1 VAARH
6 ERARARAVHA
16 LGARSRLPIVGLGIE
31 QAPDLELALRHA
43 LDADRARPHLARS
56 AGATLLPG
64 DGLRSPSECRG
75 AFRREPLPCGVAGVS
90 VLVRVHA
97 LSPSYWCSHAH
108 GSRSA
113 PESGPERWYRSL
125 DRRGVCL

>member
-1 VAARH
+1 PAAIGDVERARLTEIPHLEVGEVELDGTGSRRDIDVQVVAARH

-43 LDADRARPHLARS
+43 LDADRARPHLALS

-64 DGLRSPSECRG
+64 DGLRSPSERRG
-75 AFRREPLPCGVAGVS
+75 AFRREPLP
-90 VLVRVHA
+90 
-97 LSPSYWCSHAH
+97 
-108 GSRSA
+108 
-113 PESGPERWYRSL
+113 
-125 DRRGVCL
+125 